1 MHGSDF
7 TVEQALGQLKS
18 CQHSALAILDGIANN
33 SDSPLTRRLGK
44 IRRSA
49 LMIIEEVD
57 EISARNSRANFLH
70 TNDANA

>member
-1 MHGSDF
+1 MLSSDS

-18 CQHSALAILDGIANN
+18 CQHSALAILEGMAND
-33 SDSPLTRRLGK
+33 SDSGITRRLGK

-49 LMIIEEVD
+49 LIIIEEVD